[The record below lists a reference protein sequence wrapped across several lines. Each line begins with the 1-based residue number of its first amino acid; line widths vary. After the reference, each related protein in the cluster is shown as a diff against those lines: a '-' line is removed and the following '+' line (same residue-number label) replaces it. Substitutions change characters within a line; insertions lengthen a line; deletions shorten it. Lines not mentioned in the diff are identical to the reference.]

1 MSIKAQL
8 RRWQQRGQI
17 DAVICENV
25 LRLEARLAEHWQ
37 IDISTAQVEV
47 LLLHVAS
54 SLGRIGRGGCV
65 SPLYRPMFEEMRN
78 AELFPMALAIHQ
90 DLLQCLPAI
99 PEAEQSYFLAN
110 IYTLVQEQQS
120 RLHCPI
126 NEESV
131 V

>member
-17 DAVICENV
+17 DAAIVDKV
-25 LRLEARLAEHWQ
+25 LRLETRLAEHWQ
-37 IDISTAQVEV
+37 VDIYTAQVEV

-54 SLGRIGRGGCV
+54 SLGRIARGGCV

-90 DLLQCLPAI
+90 DLLQWLPEI

-110 IYTLVQEQQS
+110 IYTLVQEQQA

-126 NEESV
+126 KQ
-131 V
+131 